1 MSASLSQKRQYFSTI
16 GKRKTAIARVKAYP
30 GGSGLC
36 SINGKSVEEY
46 FDGVASENA
55 CSPLACT
62 ETKAMFDIE
71 ARVTGGGKPAQSD
84 AVRHGVSRALIL
96 FNPELR
102 PALKRAGF
110 LRRDP
115 RIKERKKPG
124 LRRARRAPQFSKR

>member
-1 MSASLSQKRQYFSTI
+1 MTASSTKRQYFSAV
-16 GKRKTAIARVKAYP
+16 GKRKTAIARVKVYP

-36 SINGKSVEEY
+36 RVNGTSVDDY
-46 FDGVASENA
+46 FGSVASENV
-55 CSPLACT
+55 CSPLIRT
-62 ETKAMFDIE
+62 ETKALFDIE
-71 ARVTGGGKPAQSD
+71 AHVTGGGKPAQAD

-96 FNPELR
+96 FNPEFR
-102 PALKRAGF
+102 PELKRAGF